1 MSRVS
6 NVLLRISRAWALLS
20 MAFIL
25 LMIAGEIVYP
35 HAPLPTPIEGVG
47 MAFFPVGLS
56 IGLIIG
62 WRSEGLGGLIATGS
76 MAGFYFWCLIVRG
89 RFPGGPYFL
98 LVAAPGILFL
108 VTWLLRRIAKDGHQS
123 AT

>member
-1 MSRVS
+1 
-6 NVLLRISRAWALLS
+6 
-20 MAFIL
+20 
-25 LMIAGEIVYP
+25 MIAGEIVYP
-35 HAPLPTPIEGVG
+35 HAPLPTPTEGVG
-47 MAFFPVGLS
+47 MIFFPVGLS

-76 MAGFYFWCLIVRG
+76 MVGFYFWCLIARG

-98 LVAAPGILFL
+98 LVVAPGILFL
-108 VTWLLRRIAKDGHQS
+108 VTWLLRRIVKDGHRS